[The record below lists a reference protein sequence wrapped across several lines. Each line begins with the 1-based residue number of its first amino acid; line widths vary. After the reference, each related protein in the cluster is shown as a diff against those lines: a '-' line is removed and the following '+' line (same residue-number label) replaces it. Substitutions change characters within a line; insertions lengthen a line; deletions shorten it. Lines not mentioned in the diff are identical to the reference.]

1 MNGEIQQTEML
12 PYRSRGVT
20 NEYENDVNPMQLKSY
35 QNTKGGNIFWKK
47 KTLGLIQ
54 ISQALHSV

>member
-35 QNTKGGNIFWKK
+35 QNTKGGNIF
-47 KTLGLIQ
+47 
-54 ISQALHSV
+54 